1 MISLPSR
8 YELYCNGYQ
17 PINSPS
23 EQSVDWSK
31 VPTSGSNA
39 VKPNPNYVPPASCTT
54 ANLQYIVELQKRL
67 IEEQDNLIK
76 YLLCKV
82 DEYRTCSDKKT
93 DVIIAHRKEIDFL
106 KEGLLKENVLRPNK
120 TKVKVFN
127 KRVK

>member
-1 MISLPSR
+1 MPSR
-8 YELYCNGYQ
+8 YELYCSGYQ
-17 PINSPS
+17 PINDPS
-23 EQSVDWSK
+23 KQSVAESE

-54 ANLQYIVELQKRL
+54 ANLQYIIELQKRL
-67 IEEQDNLIK
+67 IEGQDTLIK

-106 KEGLLKENVLRPNK
+106 KESLLKENVLRPNK

-127 KRVK
+127 KHVK